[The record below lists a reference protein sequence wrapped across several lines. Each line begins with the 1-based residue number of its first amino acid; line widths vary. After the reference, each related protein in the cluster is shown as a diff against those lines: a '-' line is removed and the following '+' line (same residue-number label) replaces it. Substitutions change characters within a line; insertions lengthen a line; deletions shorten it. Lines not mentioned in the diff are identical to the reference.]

1 MKKFITALFALSI
14 SITFVCAQTVD
25 EIADAYTK
33 AMGGKEKLMALN
45 SVRMTGS
52 MSTQGIDVPMV
63 FSKLHMKGMR
73 IDMEIMGSSN
83 YQLGNLTKAYAFMP
97 VMGQSA
103 PEEMPAE
110 SFKSVL
116 NEYDVQGFL
125 FDYKAKGYKIVLA
138 GKEKVDNAEAF
149 KMEVTY
155 PNGENRTYFIDVAT
169 NRLIKSI
176 SKRSVNGQEMENIT
190 TFADY
195 KQNKDGYWFAYTLGS
210 SQGNI
215 IFDTVETN
223 VAIPE
228 TLFTN

>member
-1 MKKFITALFALSI
+1 MKKLMTALLAI
-14 SITFVCAQTVD
+14 AMSITYVSAQTVD

-83 YQLGNLTKAYAFMP
+83 YQLGNLNKAYAFMP

-110 SFKSVL
+110 SFKSVV

-125 FDYKAKGYKIVLA
+125 FDYKSKGYKIILA
-138 GKEKVDNAEAF
+138 GKEKIDNAETF

-155 PNGENRTYFIDVAT
+155 PNGENRTYYIDVAT
-169 NRLIKSI
+169 SRLVKSV
-176 SKRSVNGQEMENIT
+176 SKRNVNGQEMENVT
-190 TFADY
+190 SFSDY
-195 KQNKDGYWFAYTLGS
+195 KQNKDGYWFAYTLS
-210 SQGNI
+210 TTQGNI
-215 IFDTVETN
+215 IFETVETN
-223 VAIPE
+223 VALPE